1 MGRMGLLSRVYNA
14 SANQVEGFC
23 IIKSVAVKSNVKGA
37 AYLDMTLADAE
48 GECNAKLWDYA
59 SEVHGT
65 YEPNTVIKVRATI
78 NMWKDGEQL
87 KIDRIRQL
95 RENEEVD
102 MSLLVPCAP
111 IDPLEAYERI
121 FATAD
126 EFTDP
131 DLKLITQ
138 YLLKENREEL
148 LRWPAALK
156 LHHAM
161 RGGLLFHTVTMLES
175 AKGIIGVYKPLYP
188 ALSSE
193 LVYAGIILH
202 DIAKTKELVVGDLG
216 LASTYSTEGQLLGHL
231 QLGLAMI
238 ERAAAELMINEDT
251 KHLLEHMIMAHH
263 GVPEFG
269 SPTPPMFPEAE
280 IVSQVDLLDARL
292 FEMFDSLSGIVDG
305 GFTERLWALDNR
317 MLYKHGHK

>member
-1 MGRMGLLSRVYNA
+1 MGRMGLLSRIYNA

-59 SEVHGT
+59 SEIHGT

-78 NMWKDGEQL
+78 NIWKDGEQL
-87 KIDRIRQL
+87 KIDRIRRL
-95 RENEEVD
+95 RDNEEVD

-111 IDPLEAYERI
+111 IDPEEAYERI
-121 FATAD
+121 FSTA
-126 EFTDP
+126 EGFTDP

-175 AKGIIGVYKPLYP
+175 AKGLINVYKPLYP

-202 DIAKTKELVVGDLG
+202 DIAKTKELVVGEIG

-238 ERAAAELMINEDT
+238 EHAASVLMINDET
-251 KHLLEHMIMAHH
+251 KYLLEHMVMAHH

-292 FEMFDSLSGIVDG
+292 FEMFDSLSGITDG